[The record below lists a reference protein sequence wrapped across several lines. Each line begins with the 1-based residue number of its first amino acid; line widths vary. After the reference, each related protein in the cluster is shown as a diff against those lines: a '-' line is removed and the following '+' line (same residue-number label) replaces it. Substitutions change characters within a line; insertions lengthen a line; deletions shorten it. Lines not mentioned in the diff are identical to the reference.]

1 VILPARRHDGTRRPR
16 IADGTTIGK
25 NRLSGRSARKRSDS
39 RFPSSRTRILA
50 ARTRIRDGGSGTIA
64 SDASPSGDLPVNDT
78 SAALSR
84 PPPPARRRRWTWID
98 TALLAAVLTALGWFA
113 YRTEAVMFYR
123 WNWSVVANYLIK
135 VDPATGH
142 WQPNA
147 LLDGLFAT
155 LRLAVWG
162 LVLATLIGVPMG
174 VARNS
179 RRLFP
184 RLVSG
189 LYVMV
194 IRNIPPLV
202 LVFVVAFFVANQIL
216 PGLGIR
222 AALARAPDWLQATC
236 AVLFGPP
243 KIIENIIVGLLC
255 LAIFT
260 GAYVAEI
267 VRAGIESVP
276 RSQIEAGESLGL
288 TRFQILRDVILPQAL
303 RNVLPPLANQFIQMI
318 KDSSLVSLVSVQ
330 ELTFVAQDVQIA
342 TQRVFE
348 VFLFVG
354 FLYFAVCWSLSRL
367 FARLE
372 ARARAAG

>member
-1 VILPARRHDGTRRPR
+1 
-16 IADGTTIGK
+16 
-25 NRLSGRSARKRSDS
+25 
-39 RFPSSRTRILA
+39 
-50 ARTRIRDGGSGTIA
+50 
-64 SDASPSGDLPVNDT
+64 
-78 SAALSR
+78 
-84 PPPPARRRRWTWID
+84 
-98 TALLAAVLTALGWFA
+98 
-113 YRTEAVMFYR
+113 MFYR

-222 AALARAPDWLQATC
+222 AALARAPDWLQTTC

>member
-1 VILPARRHDGTRRPR
+1 M
-16 IADGTTIGK
+16 
-25 NRLSGRSARKRSDS
+25 
-39 RFPSSRTRILA
+39 
-50 ARTRIRDGGSGTIA
+50 
-64 SDASPSGDLPVNDT
+64 NDT
-78 SAALSR
+78 SAAPSR

-98 TALLAAVLTALGWFA
+98 TALLAAVLAALGWFA

-222 AALARAPDWLQATC
+222 AALAHAPDWLQTTC

-267 VRAGIESVP
+267 VRAGVESVP